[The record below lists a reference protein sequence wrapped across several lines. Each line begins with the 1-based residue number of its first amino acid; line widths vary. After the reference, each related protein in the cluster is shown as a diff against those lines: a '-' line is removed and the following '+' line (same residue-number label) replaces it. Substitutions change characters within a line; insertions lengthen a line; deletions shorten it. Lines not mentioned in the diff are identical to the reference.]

1 MATLI
6 YINAVQGVV
15 TKSNKSQWCLP
26 QSAPY
31 DVHVNNNQRT
41 AGKKKSSSPLMA
53 AAAAGPMRY
62 GSGKHCDVVIRG
74 RANRQRWFESWWELS
89 DVINV

>member
-41 AGKKKSSSPLMA
+41 AGEKSLPRRLWLPL
-53 AAAAGPMRY
+53 RLDR
-62 GSGKHCDVVIRG
+62 CDTVVVST
-74 RANRQRWFESWWELS
+74 AML
-89 DVINV
+89 